1 MEKKRDKSTEAEN
14 LEVDVIFVFRQ
25 RMERWIGR
33 GDGTVE
39 INAIILIIISFDNG
53 LVSAKCLSFEAR
65 ISYLPFLPLPP
76 DGIDG

>member
-1 MEKKRDKSTEAEN
+1 MLSSSFVSGWRDG
-14 LEVDVIFVFRQ
+14 L
-25 RMERWIGR
+25 
-33 GDGTVE
+33 DGGME

-65 ISYLPFLPLPP
+65 ISYLPFLPLFP

>member
-1 MEKKRDKSTEAEN
+1 M
-14 LEVDVIFVFRQ
+14 
-25 RMERWIGR
+25 
-33 GDGTVE
+33 DGGME